1 MSLAVD
7 HKAWNNYRSIGALIY
22 HGFIWNYKNDLPRVG
37 PAKRKVHSN
46 LFFGKNNS
54 VTKKIQPKEG
64 QLRIRDDLEPNS
76 LTPRQRVFPDE
87 EDVLYGM
94 FTRDDIAIYF
104 KSFDH
109 MRTISDKINVFLKN
123 MYSNCVYMAQ
133 KERLAL
139 AEEKISD

>member
-1 MSLAVD
+1 
-7 HKAWNNYRSIGALIY
+7 
-22 HGFIWNYKNDLPRVG
+22 
-37 PAKRKVHSN
+37 
-46 LFFGKNNS
+46 

-76 LTPRQRVFPDE
+76 LTPMQRVFTDE

-109 MRTISDKINVFLKN
+109 MRTISDKINVFLQN
-123 MYSNCVYMAQ
+123 MYSNCLYMAQ

-139 AEEKISD
+139 AKEKISD

>member
-1 MSLAVD
+1 
-7 HKAWNNYRSIGALIY
+7 
-22 HGFIWNYKNDLPRVG
+22 
-37 PAKRKVHSN
+37 
-46 LFFGKNNS
+46 

-76 LTPRQRVFPDE
+76 LTPRQRVFTDE

-109 MRTISDKINVFLKN
+109 MRTISDKINVFLEN

-139 AEEKISD
+139 AKEKISDMVYIAMVMKGEHREYAQKLSNEADRLAEKYHI